1 MDIEKILL
9 SECIEIGSQKEDKNS
24 LLKNISK
31 LAKKNPTLN
40 NITEEEIYKGFLDRE
55 DMGSTAISSRIAIP
69 HCRLKGIDDF
79 VIGILISKEG
89 VDFDAI
95 DNKNTFVFVFI
106 IAPANQQKEHVR
118 LLSYI
123 SQYLRKDENIS
134 RLINA
139 KEKENIRKSIIRH
152 TSMPKDIKQT
162 DKYKLVTVV
171 IQNENKFE
179 NILNVI
185 NEFEGSNIAIIE
197 ASNAGRY
204 LYHMPLFTSFMQTD
218 RNDFCRIITATVESE
233 FIEDLTN
240 NLTEIIEEKESG
252 IMFFIQNIKYLH
264 GSLEIW

>member
-9 SECIEIGSQKEDKNS
+9 TECIEISSQKEDKNS
-24 LLKNISK
+24 LLKNISN
-31 LAKKNPTLN
+31 LAKNNPTLN
-40 NITEEEIYKGFLDRE
+40 NISEEDIYKALAERE

-79 VIGILISKEG
+79 VIGILISKDG

-106 IAPANQQKEHVR
+106 IAPANRQKEHVR
-118 LLSYI
+118 LLSFI

-134 RLINA
+134 KLINA
-139 KEKENIRKSIIRH
+139 KDTENIRASIIRH

-218 RNDFCRIITATVESE
+218 RNNFCRIISATVESE
-233 FIEDLTN
+233 FIDDLTN
-240 NLTEIIEEKESG
+240 NLAEIVEEKESG